1 MQELIKNQY
10 DVKQINK
17 YFEEQADVWQDI
29 NLKKI
34 EVYYYTQETKDR
46 YFATRKPLDTSF
58 DRKKIK
64 ESVTDTGI
72 QKILLNHLERNQGKA
87 EIAFS
92 PDGIDQM
99 NQDIISLNDGKSHQ
113 PIYKVRYYEKA
124 DKFAIGKAGNK
135 SRKFVEAAKGTNLF
149 FAVYE
154 TTEEDKKTGNLIKK
168 RSYASIPLNVVISR
182 QKRGLPSAPE
192 NKNGDSPVF
201 VLSPNNLVYVPKQ
214 EELNAG
220 DIQFPIDRNRIY
232 KMVSSTGSQC
242 FFIKQNIANMIWD
255 KNEFSSLNKME
266 KAITGEMIKEVCI
279 PLRVDRLGNISLLNQ
294 TE

>member
-1 MQELIKNQY
+1 M
-10 DVKQINK
+10 
-17 YFEEQADVWQDI
+17 
-29 NLKKI
+29 
-34 EVYYYTQETKDR
+34 
-46 YFATRKPLDTSF
+46 
-58 DRKKIK
+58 
-64 ESVTDTGI
+64 
-72 QKILLNHLERNQGKA
+72 NHLERNQGKA